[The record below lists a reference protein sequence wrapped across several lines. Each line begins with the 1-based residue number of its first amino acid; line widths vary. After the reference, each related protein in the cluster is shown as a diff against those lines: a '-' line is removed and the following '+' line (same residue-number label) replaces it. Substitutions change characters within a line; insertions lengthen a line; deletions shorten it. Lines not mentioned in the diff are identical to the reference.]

1 MNKIKTGLA
10 LLMLSVCG
18 VAYAQEIEE
27 VIVTAN
33 KSAQTVQEIPM
44 NISVITAGDIEE
56 RGISNPEDYLRTLAG
71 VSTPGGDSFFIIRG
85 LNTSA
90 AQRNSGTTNVY
101 TDEMNMSMVNIFDI
115 ERIELLRGPQGTLY
129 GSNAIGGTLRYITKK
144 PDPSGF
150 DSSVEMI
157 AGSKKF
163 TSKAIKNLNG
173 RELDGRTLKV
183 SLAIENQ
190 PNKAPSRTRNR
201 TFSKR
206 KKA

>member
-1 MNKIKTGLA
+1 MKKININLA
-10 LLMLSVCG
+10 LVFITISGFV
-18 VAYAQEIEE
+18 YAQEVEE
-27 VIVTAN
+27 IIVTAN
-33 KSAQTVQEIPM
+33 KSQQTVQEIPM
-44 NISVITAGDIEE
+44 NISVLTDVDIEE

-71 VSTPGGDSFFIIRG
+71 VSTPGGDAFFIIRG

-101 TDEMNMSMVNIFDI
+101 TDEVNMSLVNIFDI

-150 DSSVEMI
+150 DTSVEMI

-163 TSKAIKNLNG
+163 ASKAVKNLNAM
-173 RELDGRTLKV
+173 V
-183 SLAIENQ
+183 NV
-190 PNKAPSRTRNR
+190 P
-201 TFSKR
+201 
-206 KKA
+206 